1 MMFLTED
8 AAVALSLSRPLTGAQ
23 VKMLSLLLV
32 RRESELR
39 ALLEPEPTAE
49 PTIAPTAAP
58 PADAAAPDHTRPGD
72 PGLAAQRQSEL
83 QRVRAARARLD
94 NGSYGRCAQC
104 TEAIDFRRLVALP
117 TTERCGPC
125 DVAHERWHSWTRLGN
140 RTPS

>member
-39 ALLEPEPTAE
+39 ALLEPEPTA
-49 PTIAPTAAP
+49 APTADP
-58 PADAAAPDHTRPGD
+58 TADAAAPDHTRAGD

-140 RTPS
+140 RAPS